1 MSSEE
6 KEQVGNELMKT
17 IMMKWLHA
25 GEALMEMIV
34 SKLPSPVVAQSYRT
48 NYLYEG
54 EQDDEC
60 A

>member
-1 MSSEE
+1 
-6 KEQVGNELMKT
+6 MKT